1 MSLKLNM
8 SKVYDKV
15 ECDYLEHTLNVLGFP
30 TKFIKLIM
38 QCVKTASFSILI
50 NSSSKGSILP
60 SRGLYQG
67 DPPLPYLFLLWTK
80 GLANLLNNVAQIK
93 SLIGI
98 KVCRGA
104 PSVYHLLF
112 TNNNL
117 IFCKAGNVSSQQVLN
132 LLNWYAQA
140 SGQCI
145 NTDKTTMVFSKNVKR
160 DVKEEIMARWG
171 YWDTKYEK
179 YLGLPRLIGRS
190 KKKSISDIKIKL
202 WKRLQS

>member
-1 MSLKLNM
+1 MSLKLDM
-8 SKVYDKV
+8 SKAYDRV

-38 QCVKTASFSILI
+38 QCVKTTSFSVLI
-50 NSSSKGSILP
+50 NGSSKGSILP

-67 DPPLPYLFLLWTK
+67 YPLLPYLFLLWTK
-80 GLANLLNNVAQIK
+80 GLVNLLNNVAQNR
-93 SLIGI
+93 SLTGI

-104 PSVYHLLF
+104 PSVNHLLF

-145 NTDKTTMVFSKNVKR
+145 NMNKTMMVFNRNVKR
-160 DVKEEIMARWG
+160 DVKEEIIARWG
-171 YWDTKYEK
+171 CWDTK
-179 YLGLPRLIGRS
+179 IW
-190 KKKSISDIKIKL
+190 KIPWTL
-202 WKRLQS
+202 SFNWPI